1 MNNIFIKILLIFSFI
16 LNLSI
21 IPAFA
26 QSIGISS
33 VSFDNSGAFMSVNSM
48 DNLEYSLEKTQIMNV
63 EEDNEAYFE
72 LQPARLN
79 NGNKSYLINSSEV
92 EEISINQISTTPDIV
107 RISIKYKQGYN
118 PQNITVQRLNN
129 TLFVR
134 FKKTVMT
141 NYYFQGIYKESGT
154 TPVIEKINIQQKIS
168 AQKNIIGE
176 INSAFTANSENN
188 NEEQNYILSPK
199 DMLLKTKYYISSLTI
214 MGDTPIING
223 FGSYTLVKPVYISN
237 PNRVAFDIKNAAVNP
252 MLRNK
257 DITLTNDTIKI
268 GQFDNNTARVVL
280 TSANPKIYTPVIF
293 GNSQKIGF
301 LNTSTT
307 SPLNL
312 YNSVANMTGIASEK
326 GDANNYSAKFTFSKP
341 LVFGFNRTSDKLE
354 LILYNIKNYFSGAI
368 QSELRG
374 TPFENIEIKDAKKGG
389 VSLSI
394 PVKTEDCADIFLG
407 ADGKTLRIKI
417 KTALK
422 YTPNTESFE
431 PIVLEPKDLPPAK
444 NRNNK
449 YVLIDAGHGGT
460 DYGAL
465 RGNINEKDI
474 TLDIAKRVQ
483 SMLEKKGYT
492 VAMTRTDDTYVSLQD
507 RVQYSEIFNP
517 DIFVSIHVNSSNSE
531 NPSGL
536 ETHYYK
542 ENSLSL
548 AKHVHA
554 AMLNNINSKDRGLFK
569 SKFYVINHTTAPAI
583 LVETGFISNPA
594 ERAQLI
600 TESRKNATAKA
611 IVEGIDEYFKK

>member
-1 MNNIFIKILLIFSFI
+1 MKNIFIKFLLIFSFI

-21 IPAFA
+21 ISAFA
-26 QSIGISS
+26 QSLGISS
-33 VSFDNSGAFMSVNSM
+33 VSFDNSGAFMSVNST
-48 DNLEYSLEKTQIMNV
+48 DNLEYLLEKTQIMNI

-79 NGNKSYLINSSEV
+79 NGNKSYIINSNEI
-92 EEISINQISTTPDIV
+92 EEISIGQVSTTPDIV
-107 RISIKYKQGYN
+107 RVSIKYKQGYN

-134 FKKTVMT
+134 FKKPVMT
-141 NYYFQGIYKESGT
+141 NYYFQEIYKESGT
-154 TPVIEKINIQQKIS
+154 VPVIEKINIQQKINS
-168 AQKNIIGE
+168 QKNIIGE
-176 INSAFTANSENN
+176 INSAFTNN
-188 NEEQNYILSPK
+188 TEVDNQNYILSAK
-199 DMLLKTKYYISSLTI
+199 NLLLKSKYYINSLTI

-223 FGSYTLVKPVYISN
+223 FGTYTLIKPVYISN
-237 PNRVAFDIKNAAVNP
+237 PNRVAFDIKNATVNP

-257 DITLTNDTIKI
+257 DITLTTDTIKI

-280 TSANPKIYTPVIF
+280 TSANPKIYTPVVF
-293 GNSQKIGF
+293 GDSQKIGF
-301 LNTSTT
+301 LNTSIT

-312 YNSVANMTGIASEK
+312 YTSVASMTGVISEK
-326 GDANNYSAKFTFSKP
+326 GDSNNFSAKFTFSKP
-341 LVFGFNRTSDKLE
+341 LIFGFNRTSDKLE
-354 LILYNIKNYFSGAI
+354 IILYNIKNYFSGAI

-374 TPFENIEIKDAKKGG
+374 TAFENIEIRDAKKGG
-389 VSLSI
+389 VSLTI
-394 PVKTEDCADIFLG
+394 PAKTEDNADIFLG
-407 ADGKTLRIKI
+407 ADGKTLRIKL
-417 KTALK
+417 KTAK
-422 YTPNTESFE
+422 QYTPNTESFE
-431 PIVLEPKDLPPAK
+431 PIIFEPKDVPARK
-444 NRNNK
+444 RNSK
-449 YVLIDAGHGGT
+449 YVVIDAGHGGT

-483 SMLEKKGYT
+483 NMLEKKGYT
-492 VAMTRTDDTYVSLQD
+492 VAMTRTSDTYVSLQD
-507 RVQYSEIFNP
+507 RVEYSETFNP
-517 DIFVSIHVNSSNSE
+517 DIFVSIHVNSSNSDS
-531 NPSGL
+531 PSGL

-542 ENSLSL
+542 ENSLKL

-583 LVETGFISNPA
+583 LVETGFISNPS

>member
-1 MNNIFIKILLIFSFI
+1 MKNIFIKLLLIFSFI

-21 IPAFA
+21 IPVFA
-26 QSIGISS
+26 QSLGISS
-33 VSFDNSGAFMSVNSM
+33 ISFDNSGAFMSVNST
-48 DNLEYSLEKTQIMNV
+48 DNLEYMLEKTQIMNV

-79 NGNKSYLINSSEV
+79 NGNKSYLINSNEI
-92 EEISINQISTTPDIV
+92 EEISIAQASTTPDIV
-107 RISIKYKQGYN
+107 RVSLKYKQGYN

-141 NYYFQGIYKESGT
+141 NYYFQEIYKESGT
-154 TPVIEKINIQQKIS
+154 VPLIEKINIQQKIS
-168 AQKNIIGE
+168 SQKNIIGE
-176 INSAFTANSENN
+176 INSAFTSNTEFDN
-188 NEEQNYILSPK
+188 QNYILSAK
-199 DMLLKTKYYISSLTI
+199 NLLLKSKYYINSLTI

-223 FGSYTLVKPVYISN
+223 FGSYTLIKPVYISN
-237 PNRVAFDIKNAAVNP
+237 PNRVAFDIKNATVNP

-257 DITLTNDTIKI
+257 DITLTTDTIKI

-280 TSANPKIYTPVIF
+280 TAANPKIYTPVVF
-293 GNSQKIGF
+293 GDSQKIGF

-312 YNSVANMTGIASEK
+312 YTSVASMTGVISEK
-326 GDANNYSAKFTFSKP
+326 GDANNFSAKFTFSKP
-341 LVFGFNRTSDKLE
+341 LIFGFNRTSDKLE
-354 LILYNIKNYFSGAI
+354 IILYNVKNYFSGAI

-374 TPFENIEIKDAKKGG
+374 TAFENIEIRDAKKGG
-389 VSLSI
+389 VSLTI
-394 PVKTEDCADIFLG
+394 PAKTDDSADIFLG
-407 ADGKTLRIKI
+407 ADGKTLRIKL
-417 KTALK
+417 KTAQQ

-431 PIVLEPKDLPPAK
+431 PIMLEPKDVPAR
-444 NRNNK
+444 NRNSK
-449 YVLIDAGHGGT
+449 YVVIDAGHGGT

-492 VAMTRTDDTYVSLQD
+492 VAMTRTNDTYVSLQD
-507 RVQYSEIFNP
+507 RVEYSETFNP
-517 DIFVSIHVNSSNSE
+517 DIFVSIHVNSSNSDS
-531 NPSGL
+531 PSGL

-542 ENSLSL
+542 ENSLKL

-583 LVETGFISNPA
+583 LVETGFISNPS